1 MSEPLV
7 LCDQPCHA
15 LRRAEVQDL
24 QEAIDHIRKGEFEI
38 PTYASYINQTVD
50 EVSRLIEALKDME
63 ASHGHGDVIRHLRNI
78 LEQMNCSRVLTDSN
92 SQLTTEQKLHHLNTL
107 DTQCSR
113 LIFQV
118 GMLTIPARVNML
130 LCNAR
135 PGYYIPFH
143 AVFED
148 ELPNPDE
155 RAKVLSRLLWQPML
169 LKGGLIDSSAGLIY
183 KYAISDFWKAV
194 SFLLLVAAIT
204 LGTDCY
210 ALLGLLALY
219 SLSTRYFGPWPAFM
233 AVLGIWFGT
242 PYVNYLYFEP
252 AYAHVLAAS
261 LVALFIWS
269 YLAYRAHMRW
279 IWLLGTG
286 ALAGLMVL
294 TRWQN
299 AVFLIIPLIDMG
311 VNVVRIGSSSQKHM
325 TRALIH
331 GGVFIS
337 IVMLLF
343 TLQMLAWRQL
353 YGHWLTVPMG
363 SDAMRWFAPALLE
376 VLFSARNGLLAW
388 TPLVAVSVVG
398 LVALYR
404 HEPHL
409 AVGLT
414 IALLAQWWVNASVAD
429 WWGGSAFGSRRFIDS
444 SVVFALGLAG
454 VLHWMQRRRAGQ
466 ALELLVLTI
475 AIGWNLAL
483 WSQYTIGS
491 APIQSMHDLGQIY
504 WAQFTDGFPELYRLL
519 GRSTWLDL
527 ALRSGLL
534 RRQWANVRTAALW
547 ASVLAA
553 MAYLIAR
560 CASGLGMSK
569 TVTNR
574 P

>member
-1 MSEPLV
+1 MEQPTHIAARPVRRPQRVIWSLALV
-7 LCDQPCHA
+7 
-15 LRRAEVQDL
+15 
-24 QEAIDHIRKGEFEI
+24 F
-38 PTYASYINQTVD
+38 
-50 EVSRLIEALKDME
+50 
-63 ASHGHGDVIRHLRNI
+63 
-78 LEQMNCSRVLTDSN
+78 VLTCLLLQSIRLRGDGLSYYAYAR
-92 SQLTTEQKLHHLNTL
+92 SLLFDRDL
-107 DTQCSR
+107 DFANE
-113 LIFQV
+113 FQAYNPMHDATPDPTRRTATGLVANPYAV
-118 GMLTIPARVNML
+118 GPA
-130 LCNAR
+130 
-135 PGYYIPFH
+135 
-143 AVFED
+143 
-148 ELPNPDE
+148 
-155 RAKVLSRLLWQPML
+155 LLWSPFIL
-169 LKGGLIDSSAGLIY
+169 
-183 KYAISDFWKAV
+183 AV
-194 SFLLLVAAIT
+194 HTVYRVTGPGVDPGAAPAVTGYEFPYVAAIT